1 MFINY
6 DNKDWDFLTVKKIV
20 DKVEQ
25 YVLENALKE
34 VKLLRV
40 EDNTWADA
48 KNQRYDIEISYVDD
62 SGKLMWQKLLI
73 LKDEI
78 LDGQQFHKRFE
89 EFYG

>member
-6 DNKDWDFLTVKKIV
+6 DNKDWDFLTVKRIV

-25 YVLENALKE
+25 YVFKKALKE
-34 VKLLRV
+34 VKLIRV
-40 EDNTWADA
+40 EDNTWADT
-48 KNQRYDIEISYVDD
+48 KNRRYDIEISYVDD
-62 SGKLMWQKLLI
+62 KGKLVWQKLLI

-78 LDGQQFHKRFE
+78 LDGEQFHKRFE

>member
-6 DNKDWDFLTVKKIV
+6 DNKDWDFLTVKRIV

-25 YVLENALKE
+25 YVFKKALKE
-34 VKLLRV
+34 VKLIRV

-48 KNQRYDIEISYVDD
+48 KNRRYDIEISYVDD
-62 SGKLMWQKLLI
+62 NGKLVWQKLLI

-78 LDGQQFHKRFE
+78 LDGEQFHKRFE

>member
-6 DNKDWDFLTVKKIV
+6 DNKDWDFLTVKRIV

-25 YVLENALKE
+25 YVFKKALKE

-48 KNQRYDIEISYVDD
+48 KNRRYDIEISYVDD
-62 SGKLMWQKLLI
+62 KGKLVWQKLLI

-78 LDGQQFHKRFE
+78 LDGEQFHKRFE

>member
-6 DNKDWDFLTVKKIV
+6 DNKDWDFLTVKRIV

-25 YVLENALKE
+25 YVFKKALKE

-40 EDNTWADA
+40 EDNTWADT
-48 KNQRYDIEISYVDD
+48 KNRRYDIEISYVDD
-62 SGKLMWQKLLI
+62 KGKLVWQKLLI

-78 LDGQQFHKRFE
+78 LDGEQFHKRFE

>member
-6 DNKDWDFLTVKKIV
+6 DNKDWDFLTVKRIV

-25 YVLENALKE
+25 YVFKKALKD

-40 EDNTWADA
+40 EDNTWADT
-48 KNQRYDIEISYVDD
+48 KNRRYDIEISYVDD
-62 SGKLMWQKLLI
+62 KGKLVWQKLLI

-78 LDGQQFHKRFE
+78 LDGEQFHKRFE

>member
-40 EDNTWADA
+40 EDNTWADT
-48 KNQRYDIEISYVDD
+48 KNRRYDIEISYVDD
-62 SGKLMWQKLLI
+62 KGRLVWQKLLI

-78 LDGQQFHKRFE
+78 LDGEQFHKRFE